1 MPRAQSCGQPA
12 RGIREKNIIPLVR
25 KQCFPDEMV
34 YALDYVARKNE
45 LSVDEILL
53 RNEILSEYVWRQL
66 KLFELNLRFHLDSR
80 ISTFTNN
87 QNWMQKTD
95 LMLPQHINR
104 ASRRDDEY
112 KAMSIGYLC
121 LLFSNRY
128 HNRLWVPCLQ
138 PSFPSWT
145 ASRRELH
152 KTFKALVRVRNRI
165 AHHEIIYNYPLIEII
180 DFAQQMLIDINPVA
194 ADEIRQRNY
203 AKTINKIRLG
213 SGGGI

>member
-1 MPRAQSCGQPA
+1 MQIQIFPQDFIDKSNKIA
-12 RGIREKNIIPLVR
+12 RRNHISLGDLLEKND
-25 KQCFPDEMV
+25 Q
-34 YALDYVARKNE
+34 
-45 LSVDEILL
+45 LSILL
-53 RNEILSEYVWRQL
+53 WEVLRIFETNLKFYLHSQIMNFAGDKQWWLSKKVIHG
-66 KLFELNLRFHLDSR
+66 KHISR
-80 ISTFTNN
+80 APYEPDVYGVISLGFF
-87 QNWMQKTD
+87 
-95 LMLPQHINR
+95 L
-104 ASRRDDEY
+104 
-112 KAMSIGYLC
+112 
-121 LLFSNRY
+121 LLFSDRY

-145 ASRRELH
+145 APRRELH